1 MTWPAATVAMDPMN
15 HKGLAIIGLVVWLAA
30 CSPAPRALPPEQL
43 AIRINLLC
51 TTCDDFL
58 RCQVPAAP
66 QDSFRLYRLREQG
79 FWTQVATIWDYLIQ
93 RIRPKTAHSR
103 PVTVYAQQGETR
115 EVLAEGGEARVDAV
129 TGLITLP
136 DGDIDMRD
144 GRWRD
149 RAASEIGR
157 CTALTRR
164 EGYAWVRALLGRP
177 LPGGGR

>member
-1 MTWPAATVAMDPMN
+1 MAAM
-15 HKGLAIIGLVVWLAA
+15 KYRRFAIIGFVFWLAA
-30 CSPAPRALPPEQL
+30 CSPTPRALAPEQL
-43 AIRINLLC
+43 SIRINLLC

-58 RCQVPAAP
+58 RCQAQGAS
-66 QDSFRLYRLREQG
+66 QDTFTLYRLREQG

-103 PVTVYAQQGETR
+103 PLTVYVQQGVTR
-115 EVLAEGGEARVDAV
+115 KILADGGEARVDVV

-136 DGDIDMRD
+136 DGNIDMRD
-144 GRWRD
+144 GRWRNES
-149 RAASEIGR
+149 RVELGR

-177 LPGGGR
+177 LPGGGG